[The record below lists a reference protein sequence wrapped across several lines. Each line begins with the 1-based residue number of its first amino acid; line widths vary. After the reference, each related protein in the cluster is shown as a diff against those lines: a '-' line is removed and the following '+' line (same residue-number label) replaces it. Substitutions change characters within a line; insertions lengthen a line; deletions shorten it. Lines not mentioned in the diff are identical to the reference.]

1 MNDSGFRIQDARS
14 KLIVALDVPERAAAL
29 QAVDRLSGRVGYFKL
44 GMEIFT
50 REGPRLV
57 EEIRD
62 RGEKIFLD
70 LKFHDIPNTVRGA
83 VRSACRLGV
92 QMLTVHASGGPAMLA
107 AACEEAQA
115 AASKPLVL
123 AVTALTSL
131 SPDDVQNLGVDGSVE
146 QWVETL
152 AGLAYGAGIRGIV
165 ASTRELPMLRRKFPG
180 EMKLVIPGIRPAGS
194 ALQDQSRAATPA
206 EAIRAG
212 ADFIVVGRPIL
223 QAPDPASAADA
234 IVAEIHQAHL
244 PTA

>member
-1 MNDSGFRIQDARS
+1 MNDSRFQIPDSRS
-14 KLIVALDVPERAAAL
+14 KLIVALDVPDREAAL
-29 QAVDRLSGRVGYFKL
+29 QAVTRLSGRVGYFKL

-62 RGEKIFLD
+62 RGEKVFLD

-83 VRSACRLGV
+83 VRSACMLGV

-107 AACEEAQA
+107 AACEEAHSSS
-115 AASKPLVL
+115 SKPLVL

-131 SPDDVQNLGVDGSVE
+131 SPDDVQGVGIGGSVE
-146 QWVETL
+146 QWVEKL

-165 ASTRELPMLRRKFPG
+165 ASTKELPMLKRNFPT
-180 EMKLVIPGIRPAGS
+180 EMQFVIPGIRPAGA
-194 ALQDQSRAATPA
+194 ALQDQSRAATPG

-223 QAPDPASAADA
+223 QASNPAEAADS
-234 IVAEIHQAHL
+234 IVAEIQQAQ
-244 PTA
+244 

>member
-1 MNDSGFRIQDARS
+1 MSDPRL
-14 KLIVALDVPERAAAL
+14 KLIVALDVPDRAAAL
-29 QAVDRLSGRVGYFKL
+29 SMVEQLSGRVGLFKL

-107 AACEEAQA
+107 AACQEAQA
-115 AASKPLVL
+115 SGAPPLVL

-131 SPDDVQNLGVDGSVE
+131 SPDDVRSLGVKDAVE
-146 QWVETL
+146 RWVESL
-152 AGLAYGAGIRGIV
+152 ADLAHKSGIRGIV
-165 ASTRELPMLRRKFPG
+165 ASTRELPMLRRKFQS
-180 EMKLVIPGIRPAGS
+180 EMKLVIPGIRPAG
-194 ALQDQSRAATPA
+194 ADIQDQSRAATPG
-206 EAIRAG
+206 EAVRSG

-223 QAPDPASAADA
+223 QAPDPAFAADS
-234 IVAEIHQAHL
+234 IVAEIRQAL
-244 PTA
+244 GSEP